1 VSSNPVGVVLAG
13 GDSRRMGHDKALL
26 QIGDRTWVEDAA
38 HRLSKVCRE
47 VVIADRGRRSTHRW
61 PSLPD
66 GPGAGPAAGLLGAA
80 AELPGRELLALA
92 CDLPRV
98 PVELLRRLAAPFD
111 GDLLAPRWRRGVEP
125 LCARYRPP
133 ALELLAAEVA
143 AGRLAL
149 HPLFAAPSLA
159 VRYLER
165 EELEGFGAPAELFL
179 NLNRPEDLA
188 AQPHPVGA
196 ALLATKPPGR

>member
-1 VSSNPVGVVLAG
+1 MSTDPVGVVLAG
-13 GDSRRMGHDKALL
+13 GDSRRMGRDKALL
-26 QIGDRTWVEDAA
+26 RTGGRTWVEDAA
-38 HRLSKVCRE
+38 LRLAEVCPE
-47 VVIADRGRRSTHRW
+47 VVIADRGRRTCPRW

-80 AELPGRELLALA
+80 AARSGRELLALA

-98 PVELLRRLAAPFD
+98 PVALLRRLADPFD

-149 HPLFAAPSLA
+149 HPLLAAPALT
-159 VRYLER
+159 VRFVEE
-165 EELEGFGAPAELFL
+165 EELQAFGEPTEIFF
-179 NLNRPEDLA
+179 NLNRPEELTALDA
-188 AQPHPVGA
+188 PPVES
-196 ALLATKPPGR
+196 R